1 MDPLLR
7 VVAARDGNQL
17 FAEVIGAPRRSKG
30 STDNLLV
37 ASAAGMITT
46 VQSALLAPNPKGK
59 RERKKG
65 GGRKKETN
73 ADMPYACVFNLSMTS
88 RLTYSNACTICV
100 SVCLSVCVN
109 KRVASVKRRS

>member
-59 RERKKG
+59 EKERRVGEERKKQ
-65 GGRKKETN
+65 
-73 ADMPYACVFNLSMTS
+73 M
-88 RLTYSNACTICV
+88 LTCLTPAYSTF
-100 SVCLSVCVN
+100 
-109 KRVASVKRRS
+109 R